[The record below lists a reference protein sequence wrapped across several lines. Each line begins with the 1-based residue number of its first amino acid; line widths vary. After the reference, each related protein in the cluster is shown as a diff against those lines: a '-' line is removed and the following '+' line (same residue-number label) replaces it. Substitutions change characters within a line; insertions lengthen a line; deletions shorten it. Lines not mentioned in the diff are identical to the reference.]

1 MTSDIY
7 SRFGI
12 QPVINC
18 VGYATRVGGSCPHPD
33 VIAAMASASSRYVE
47 IDDLLTAASHV
58 IQEATGAEAGIITC
72 GAAGG
77 LTLAAAACM
86 AGSDPDIMDRL
97 PDVSGCARNEIIY
110 PLPGP
115 FDYDH
120 AIRMS
125 GAKTIFVDYR
135 APDALAQIASLIT
148 PRTAAIGFVWMGV
161 NEQPGFD
168 DLVQLAHQH
177 SLPVIV
183 DAAFAM
189 PPVTNLTSFIR
200 RGADLVA
207 YSGGKHLGGPQAS
220 GVLCGRKDLIR
231 SAWVQMVDMDVRGG
245 TWSLQHWVDAGWI
258 SRAPR
263 HGLGRSMKVSKESMI
278 GLMVALQRYRE
289 RDHAAEYAQWLHSVD
304 EIYNGLKDL
313 SSLRITRLEQAASGQ
328 PYPLLV
334 IEPGS
339 GPSTMTARDLQL
351 ALRKLPRKILLAED
365 EVTPDRAYLFTQCLQ
380 DGDVQDIVRSIRHVV
395 LAHQQ
400 GANS

>member
-1 MTSDIY
+1 MTPDVY

-18 VGYATRVGGSCPHPD
+18 VGYATRVSGSCPHPD

-47 IDDLLTAASHV
+47 IDDLLTAASQV

-77 LTLAAAACM
+77 LTLAAAACL
-86 AGSDPDIMDRL
+86 AGNDPDIMDRL
-97 PDVSGCARNEIIY
+97 PDVSGCARDEIIY
-110 PLPGP
+110 PQPGP

-125 GAKTIFVDYR
+125 GAKTLFVDYR
-135 APDALAQIASLIT
+135 ASDALAQIASLIT
-148 PRTAAIGFVWMGV
+148 PRTAAIGFVWMGI
-161 NEQPGFD
+161 NEEPGFD
-168 DLVQLAHQH
+168 QLVELAHQH
-177 SLPVIV
+177 GLPVIV

-258 SRAPR
+258 SRSPR

-289 RDHAAEYAQWLHSVD
+289 RDHEAEYASWLRSVD
-304 EIYNGLKDL
+304 EIYNSLKDL
-313 SSLRITRLEQAASGQ
+313 TSLRFTRLEKAASGQ

-339 GPSTMTARDLQL
+339 GSSVLSAKDLQRL
-351 ALRKLPRKILLAED
+351 LRKLPRKILLAED
-365 EVTPDRAYLFTQCLQ
+365 EVNSDRAYLFTQCLQ
-380 DGDVQDIVRSIRHVV
+380 DGDAREIVRAIRQVV